1 MNTALLTPNV
11 IADATV
17 AVLLVATIFYAAL
30 LSRRLR
36 ALRGDKA
43 ELQAL
48 IQSLAA
54 ASHSAE
60 TGIAALRGA
69 AEDSGRKLA
78 QQLEQSQSLRDDL
91 SFMIER
97 GTSVAD
103 RLQEKLR
110 PRRDSTA
117 PEPAP
122 STPRPVEAG
131 RPEARARRE
140 PVMGKPAAPPA
151 TPLPEAAPAAP
162 SRAER
167 NLLRALAGRR

>member
-48 IQSLAA
+48 IQNLAA
-54 ASHSAE
+54 ASQSAE
-60 TGIAALRGA
+60 AGIAALRSA

-103 RLQEKLR
+103 RLQEKFR
-110 PRRDSTA
+110 ARRDSSA
-117 PEPAP
+117 PEATANAAQPA
-122 STPRPVEAG
+122 EAA
-131 RPEARARRE
+131 RAEARSRRE
-140 PVMGKPAAPPA
+140 PALGRPAAPPVA
-151 TPLPEAAPAAP
+151 PPPETAPAAA